1 MKRLLT
7 IAACA
12 GLMVTGLKAT
22 ESKSY
27 EELKHTIIY
36 RDICEIIALDDGT
49 IWILAGDH
57 WVQVVLTGHASWCDC
72 NIM

>member
-22 ESKSY
+22 ESPVEY
-27 EELKHTIIY
+27 GRTIIL
-36 RDICEIIALDDGT
+36 RDYCEIIALDDGT

-57 WVQVVLTGHASWCDC
+57 WVQVILTGHASWCDC
-72 NIM
+72 SILN